1 MKVALLNIR
10 FEISDQS
17 NIINYLEF
25 KARGFNATAK
35 ASYAKVLSEQQTFPA
50 KLDSDYLEELRGS
63 RKISEIQIETYLSKD
78 YDLEAIEEFVS
89 DSSMSESL
97 YVRAGS
103 EGRGV
108 GIKNAGSDGSG
119 FGLKKAGSDGSGV
132 DVKKAGLDGSGV
144 DVKKAGLDGS
154 GVDVK
159 KAGLDGSGV
168 NLKKARSDGSG
179 VDVKKAGLDGSEVGL
194 KNAGLDGSGVDVKND
209 QTTSVKKSLEDKE
222 VSTTVKNG
230 KVGSMEGDT
239 GVRPKSQSP
248 TPKGMASLHFYS
260 GNPGVEKLKGILH
273 IYKDN
278 HMTSLSE
285 DTARSELICMLAV
298 PAKYTIH
305 DLLKF
310 NAPFLKGIE
319 YMRIIRDGA
328 PNQYMVLVK
337 FRDQSLADE
346 YYSTYNNVT
355 FNSIEADICHLV
367 YVGQVE
373 MLKES
378 ENACMPIPGMTELP
392 NCPVCLERMDES
404 VDGILTILCNHAF
417 HMHCLSQWFDTS
429 CPVCRYSQTPEEVDE
444 NRCMK
449 CGSQESLWICLIC
462 GNIGCGRYIGLHAY
476 RHFQETQHTY
486 AMELGNNKVWDYI
499 GDNYVHRLVQNKSDG
514 KLVQVDEGGNPVQD
528 EKIDA
533 LNLEY
538 TYLLTNQLDSQRL
551 YFEEKMGDVE
561 SAMFEKVH
569 LLEEE
574 NMSLA
579 EQCSKLHMNLECAIK
594 DKHMSEKK
602 CTQLQTRLKKVFH
615 DLQEEREINKSLQ
628 RNQDEWKQRVTTLE
642 CEMKKFTD
650 AKDKEISE
658 LREQLRDVMFYVEAQ
673 GKLQHAE
680 GVSQEEISESHVI
693 LGGATGG
700 AQQGAKQGR
709 RKKQR

>member
-25 KARGFNATAK
+25 
-35 ASYAKVLSEQQTFPA
+35 
-50 KLDSDYLEELRGS
+50 
-63 RKISEIQIETYLSKD
+63 KD

-194 KNAGLDGSGVDVKND
+194 KNAGLDGSGV
-209 QTTSVKKSLEDKE
+209 
-222 VSTTVKNG
+222 
-230 KVGSMEGDT
+230 VGSMEGDT

-328 PNQYMVLVK
+328 PNQYMVL
-337 FRDQSLADE
+337 SLADE

-367 YVGQVE
+367 YVGQ
-373 MLKES
+373 
-378 ENACMPIPGMTELP
+378 NACMPIPGMTELP

-449 CGSQESLWICLIC
+449 
-462 GNIGCGRYIGLHAY
+462 
-476 RHFQETQHTY
+476 HFQETQHTY

-514 KLVQVDEGGNPVQD
+514 KLVQVDEGGNP
-528 EKIDA
+528 
-533 LNLEY
+533 Y

-650 AKDKEISE
+650 AKDK
-658 LREQLRDVMFYVEAQ
+658 LRDVMFYVEAQ